1 MNKLKF
7 LIPLAALFGASL
19 STAAVAVGDAA
30 PDFTLPDAH
39 GAEVTLSEHRGS
51 FVVLEWVNPGCPFV
65 VKFYDVGEMQR
76 LQKEVVGK
84 GAKWIA
90 INSSNPN
97 HRDYMTPEQTRAYM
111 EEKNVHVPWLMDED
125 GAVGRAFG
133 AVRTPEMFVINPEGV
148 IVYHGAID
156 SIPSANSDDIE
167 RADNFVVAALT
178 AAMAGEEIERAQT
191 RPYGCTIK
199 Y

>member
-1 MNKLKF
+1 MKKIIR
-7 LIPLAALFGASL
+7 LITAAALFGASV
-19 STAAVAVGDAA
+19 SMAAVSVGDTA
-30 PDFTLPDAH
+30 PDFTLTDAH
-39 GAEVTLSEHRGS
+39 GNDVTLADFRGQ

-65 VKFYDVGEMQR
+65 VKFYNPGEMQR
-76 LQKEVVGK
+76 LQNKAMEK
-84 GAKWIA
+84 GVKWLA

-97 HRDYMTPEQTRAYM
+97 HRDYMSPEETRKYI
-111 EEKNVHVPWLMDED
+111 EDKKVKVPWLMDED
-125 GAVGRAFG
+125 GTVGRAYG
-133 AVRTPEMFVINPEGV
+133 AVRTPEMFVINPDGV

-167 RADNFVVAALT
+167 RAENFVMAALR
-178 AAMAGEEIERAQT
+178 ASMAGEEIARPQT

>member
-1 MNKLKF
+1 MKKIHY
-7 LIPLAALFGASL
+7 LIPFVALFGASL
-19 STAAVAVGDAA
+19 STAAVAVGDVA

-39 GAEVTLSEHRGS
+39 GTEVSLSEHRGS

-65 VKFYDVGEMQR
+65 VKFYNVGEMQR
-76 LQKEVVGK
+76 LQQEAKDM

-97 HRDYMTPEQTRAYM
+97 HRDYMTPEQTRSYM
-111 EEKNVHVPWLMDED
+111 EDKKVHVPWLMDED
-125 GAVGRAFG
+125 GAVGRAYG

-167 RADNFVVAALT
+167 RADNFVMAALT
-178 AAMAGEEIERAQT
+178 AVMAGEEVERPQT